1 MPVIM
6 LKTLTFKSS
15 VSFGIH
21 TLIDK
26 SFGVLQLATYLSNL
40 TKNEKYWNSWLY
52 SLEFNIPHFWLFS
65 DIHFIWLDPLI
76 RPLNNPINIF

>member
-15 VSFGIH
+15 VSFGMH

-40 TKNEKYWNSWLY
+40 TKNEKY
-52 SLEFNIPHFWLFS
+52 
-65 DIHFIWLDPLI
+65 
-76 RPLNNPINIF
+76 